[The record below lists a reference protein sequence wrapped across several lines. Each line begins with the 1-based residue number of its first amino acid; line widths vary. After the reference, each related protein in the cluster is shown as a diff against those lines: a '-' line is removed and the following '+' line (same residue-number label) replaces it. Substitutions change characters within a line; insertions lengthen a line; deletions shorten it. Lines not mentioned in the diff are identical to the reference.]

1 MPTSGSVT
9 AWIVSLKAGEAA
21 AAEPLWERYFARLVG
36 LARRKLSASS
46 QRLAD
51 EEDVALSA
59 FKSLC
64 QGAVAGRFPRL
75 TDRDDL
81 WPLLVVL
88 TARKSVDLLRSEG
101 RAKRGGAHDQ
111 SERAARVTTA
121 DELQSAVS
129 QEPTPEFAALMNDYC
144 DWLLSQLDP
153 GPREVA
159 LLKLEGCTNQETAE
173 RLGCG
178 IRTVERRL
186 ELIRRVWAEAAER
199 EADESTTRDAA
210 PSHNVAT
217 ARVAAP
223 MRDITT

>member
-1 MPTSGSVT
+1 MPASGSVT

-36 LARRKLSASS
+36 LARRKLSATS

-64 QGAVAGRFPRL
+64 QGAVEGRFPRL

-88 TARKSVDLLRSEG
+88 TARKSIDVLRSEG
-101 RAKRGGAHDQ
+101 RAKRGGPQ
-111 SERAARVTTA
+111 KSTA
-121 DELQSAVS
+121 DEILHVVS
-129 QEPTPEFAALMNDYC
+129 QEPTPEFASQMNDYC
-144 DWLLSQLDP
+144 EWLLSQLDP

-159 LLKLEGCTNQETAE
+159 LLKLDGFTNQEAAE
-173 RLGCG
+173 KLGCG
-178 IRTVERRL
+178 VRTIERRL
-186 ELIRRVWAEAAER
+186 ELIRRVWAEATKSEN
-199 EADESTTRDAA
+199 
-210 PSHNVAT
+210 PC
-217 ARVAAP
+217 
-223 MRDITT
+223 